1 MAKELFTGRELP
13 PSPYDNA
20 GYNSDI
26 TPSDDVVTGTLKGI
40 PRVIGSAIDSVGMV
54 GAQAMVGAKNAALAL
69 EHIPG
74 KASNAIADKLVALD
88 PNLKGTA
95 YDTGAQPDAKGMVS
109 KGAVSSSQ
117 SAPST
122 PPAVQ
127 ADKPSADAP
136 ATPPAETHHQLT
148 KKAVAYFA
156 SHTPGEVQ
164 KVDDNITAAA
174 AALPNPVV
182 LGEPQDHHIQ
192 RVTPDGTI
200 VSTRVQGGPATE
212 ADVARSVLTSMQQSI
227 KGAIDSGHI
236 GVAKDLYTEMQPV
249 QAAVT
254 LLHNREVNQSLNN
267 LQALQM
273 RDDVSPA
280 DKIGSVIEIYNKIPN
295 GQDLHF
301 EDSPQGKVLVTTH
314 PNGSTT
320 KSLVTPKLADQV
332 LKGAIRYGQ
341 AEYTD
346 QDLKQK
352 GIEATTAASNAS
364 AANSTA
370 EATTGMKIKQQ
381 LADQNGAYQRSLI
394 TSSNDQH
401 EAYAGEKQEKARRLA
416 LLNDV
421 DTELGKPGLDPS
433 RRSEL
438 MQFKESLVPA
448 SQSDL
453 IKIGVDP
460 MSGEIQ
466 YGSRSGMAGK
476 GTQVAPKSGHA
487 ANALEEI
494 QLRAAA
500 AKKGM

>member
-1 MAKELFTGRELP
+1 MTTIVDPRLDIAAMQQGMVPSGGTSPTKTEKENPTVLKDRLDWLTKTVP
-13 PSPYDNA
+13 APSPE
-20 GYNSDI
+20 
-26 TPSDDVVTGTLKGI
+26 
-40 PRVIGSAIDSVGMV
+40 VGMA
-54 GAQAMVGAKNAALAL
+54 GN
-69 EHIPG
+69 
-74 KASNAIADKLVALD
+74 VATKSM
-88 PNLKGTA
+88 PT
-95 YDTGAQPDAKGMVS
+95 
-109 KGAVSSSQ
+109 
-117 SAPST
+117 APST
-122 PPAVQ
+122 QLASKPDTPTDSAPP
-127 ADKPSADAP
+127 
-136 ATPPAETHHQLT
+136 TPETHHQMT
-148 KKAVAYFA
+148 KRAVAYMSA
-156 SHTPGEVQ
+156 KSPSEIQ
-164 KVDDNITAAA
+164 KIDDNITAAA
-174 AALPNPVV
+174 ATLPNPVV

-212 ADVARSVLTSMQQSI
+212 ADVARSVLTSMQQGI

-320 KSLVTPKLADQV
+320 KSLVTQKLADQV

-352 GIEATTAASNAS
+352 GTEATTAASTAS

-381 LADQNGAYQRSLI
+381 LADQNGAYQRSQI
-394 TSSNDQH
+394 NIANDTH
-401 EAYAGEKQEKARRLA
+401 EAYLGEKEEKKRSLE
-416 LLNDV
+416 LLNNV
-421 DTELGKPGLDPS
+421 RTELVKSDLTPS
-433 RRSEL
+433 RRAEL
-438 MQFKESLVPA
+438 MQLKESLVPA

-487 ANALEEI
+487 ASALEEI
-494 QLRAAA
+494 QRRAAD